1 MTPVDE
7 IPVLKLSNLVKMYNA
22 NLEKFRINL
31 VTRIHSTQFKN
42 RLLSQF
48 QDLPAHSSKKE
59 VILAFK
65 FHVGDAI
72 STAAKAD
79 FNDDDYI
86 LARAAC
92 EET

>member
-31 VTRIHSTQFKN
+31 VTRIHSTQFKS

-65 FHVGDAI
+65 FNVGDAI